1 MALLQLIRVNDW
13 CSFTR
18 NFSVELLLQ
27 AGTGRFAEVNLP
39 FCGDVGGVNEWDPTL
54 ITLVLKKTG
63 K

>member
-27 AGTGRFAEVNLP
+27 AGPGCFAEVNLP
-39 FCGDVGGVNEWDPTL
+39 FCDVGSVNEWDPTP
-54 ITLVLKKTG
+54 ITLVLKKTD